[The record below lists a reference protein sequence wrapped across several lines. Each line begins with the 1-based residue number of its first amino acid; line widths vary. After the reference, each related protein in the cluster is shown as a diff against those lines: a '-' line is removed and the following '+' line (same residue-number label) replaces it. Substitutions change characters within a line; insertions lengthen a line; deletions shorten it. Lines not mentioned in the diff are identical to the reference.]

1 MQIALLAA
9 VVFAGVWF
17 VALHPKAPSS
27 APPGETGLRNAV
39 TAAHGASAA
48 SDRANALHGGAPATA
63 RPGLHAGTGAAS
75 ATAASRT
82 KTKTARFVGQA
93 ATPGARLVERALAE
107 HTSVAVLFYNQASPD
122 DREVRRELARAD
134 RHLGRVVIVAAP
146 ISQLSAYRA
155 ITAKGAITGSPTLAI
170 VDDAGNMSVMSGFVD
185 SVQIEQAIWD
195 VLGLDHSNLG
205 HLLHTAPLSLKEYRH
220 RAKTAARRTRRGLL
234 GEIGSTTAGT
244 TPDELAPYLQA
255 VIRLESNDIT
265 AFASLTPPRRLL
277 GAHRSVVAVYYRY
290 LATVRALQA
299 RVARSA
305 APLLTFLRL
314 LPGFRTKA
322 RALDAQLLARGRPLG
337 LGRSLTRIAG

>member
-1 MQIALLAA
+1 MQIALLAV

-17 VALHPKAPSS
+17 VALRPKAPSS
-27 APPGETGLRNAV
+27 APPGETGLHNAV

-205 HLLHTAPLSLKEYRH
+205 HLLHTPPLSLKEYRH
-220 RAKTAARRTRRGLL
+220 RAKAACRRTSRGFRDLIGTL
-234 GEIGSTTAGT
+234 SIGEPA
-244 TPDELAPYLQA
+244 DELPSYLEA
-255 VIRLESNDIT
+255 GDRLASDDVA

-277 GAHRSVVAVYYRY
+277 GAQRAFLAVEYRV
-290 LATVRALQA
+290 LARFRAFQA
-299 RVARSA
+299 RIAKSA
-305 APLLTFLRL
+305 TPLGTLLRTRQ
-314 LPGFRTKA
+314 GFR
-322 RALDAQLLARGRPLG
+322 AQLEGLIPQETARLRPLG
-337 LGRSLTRIAG
+337 LGHC

>member
-17 VALHPKAPSS
+17 VALRPKAPSS

-75 ATAASRT
+75 ATAAASRT

-170 VDDAGNMSVMSGFVD
+170 VDDAGNLSVMSGFVD

-195 VLGLDHSNLG
+195 VLGLDHSSLG
-205 HLLHTAPLSLKEYRH
+205 HLLHTPPLSLKEYRH
-220 RAKTAARRTRRGLL
+220 RAKAACRRTRQGVRDLL
-234 GEIGSTTAGT
+234 GSLSVWNPA
-244 TPDELAPYLQA
+244 DELPSYLEA
-255 VIRLESNDIT
+255 GNRLLSNDVA

-277 GAHRSVVAVYYRY
+277 GAQQAFLAVEYRVVAR
-290 LATVRALQA
+290 VRAFRM
-299 RVARSA
+299 RVVRSA
-305 APLLTFLRL
+305 TPLGTF
-314 LPGFRTKA
+314 FRG
-322 RALDAQLLARGRPLG
+322 RAEFDAQLNALRGPEAARARPLG
-337 LGRSLTRIAG
+337 LGKCG

>member
-17 VALHPKAPSS
+17 VALRPKAPSS

-48 SDRANALHGGAPATA
+48 SDRANALHGGAPVAA

-170 VDDAGNMSVMSGFVD
+170 VDDAGNMSVMTGFVD

-205 HLLHTAPLSLKEYRH
+205 HLLHTPPLSLKEYRR
-220 RAKTAARRTRRGLL
+220 RAKTAARRTRRGLVD
-234 GEIGSTTAGT
+234 EFGSTTAGT

-255 VIRLESNDIT
+255 VLRLESNDIS

-277 GAHRSVVAVYYRY
+277 GAHRAVVSIYYRY
-290 LATVRALQA
+290 LATAQALQA

-314 LPGFRTKA
+314 SPGFRTKA

-337 LGRSLTRIAG
+337 LGRSLTRILH